1 MVVKRERALST
12 GVPYGSSAC
21 TRRTAALKIHV
32 FGKTSELK
40 FARPSRGATQRR
52 WIPGVLAMRLNLF
65 DYEDPARHVAGDDGV
80 ILRGLNE
87 AEWRTLLDFVERQRF
102 PAGAQILR
110 MGEPDRTLYILQ
122 SGGVDVVVEGPEKST
137 VIATIGAGSVFG
149 ELAFFDDAPRMASIY
164 ATGDCELLA
173 LSHPAFIRLS
183 AWHPR
188 IARELLFDLGR
199 VLSARLRRAQARS

>member
-1 MVVKRERALST
+1 L
-12 GVPYGSSAC
+12 
-21 TRRTAALKIHV
+21 RTTALKFRV

-40 FARPSRGATQRR
+40 SLPPVARSDATTVDT
-52 WIPGVLAMRLNLF
+52 GGLAMRLNLF

-110 MGEPDRTLYILQ
+110 MGEADRTLYILQ
-122 SGGVDVVVEGPEKST
+122 SGGVDVVIEAPGKSM

-149 ELAFFDDAPRMASIY
+149 ELAFFDGVPRLASIY